1 MKPIYLHTNT
11 EYSFLSSTIRVAQ
24 LFELA
29 EEKKLEYLALTDK
42 ENLFALPYFLN
53 FAKQNSVKLIIGVEI
68 ILDNNYSV
76 LVYARNYTGY
86 TLLNK
91 MILKRSNN
99 LAISLE
105 DLDDESLL
113 IVNHQH
119 LGLPSNYQGTLPRN
133 FYWNAKK
140 QLNNQK
146 TVFAPTKK
154 ILRQDDN
161 DVLRTLYKIAQKEA
175 DNHFYGDF
183 YNELD
188 FKDVQKEVADEID
201 KFLTLIESFEI
212 SSEIKQAKIP
222 NAREVFVKS
231 INLEKYNK
239 LIKKHSKEIV
249 DQRIK
254 YETEVIEKLQ
264 FLDYFLV
271 IKDILDFARNN
282 QIEVGAGRGSA
293 AGSIVAFLL
302 DITNVNPLE
311 YGLLFERFLNIARVS
326 LPDIDIDIQ
335 DDKRQKLLEY
345 IRDRFGEERVALI
358 STFQTLAAKSSIRDA
373 ARTLGIP
380 LHDVDKISNSLT
392 SFDQSLIHAYQ
403 RNAKYKMLVDKH
415 PNLHKIASRIEGLPR
430 QNSIHPAGII
440 ICDRDLTEVVP
451 IRNTNLNINAVEF
464 DLNVLESYGLIK
476 IDFLGLKNLTIVHQI
491 EKQIQ
496 PEYRFDNV
504 IDLNF
509 NPIDDLDTYKV
520 INQGNTEGIFQ
531 LESPGMTS
539 VIKKVEVNQFK
550 DLYAIISLYRPG
562 PKDFI
567 PQYANVKHHHESI
580 ESIWPSYDQIVAPT
594 FGIIVYQ
601 EQIMQ
606 IAQQVA
612 NMSFGEADLLRRA
625 ISKKDNQ
632 KMHKYLQ
639 IFFENGLKNKVPK
652 DILERIYGQIERF
665 AAYGFNKAHAV
676 AYAFLSYKLAFYKAH
691 YPEIFY
697 KVLIDNSLGD
707 LSAIKKYARVA
718 SDHGIAVYS
727 PKINNASYQCV
738 ISWKDKHKQSSLL
751 LPIIMIKGIGSAV
764 AQKIY
769 QAVHELGVSDNIY
782 EQLFYLKAFGVGDA
796 ALLTLVKANV
806 FRDYGNINEMINVV
820 PYINNAYDIY
830 KKLYENSDQPL
841 KEKISNFML
850 ATNFNHQKIMA
861 LDIDI
866 TQEMAFEKELLGS
879 IYNANP
885 TIKYEREKKLAHL
898 EMGKNNYFYVYLEST
913 KKNAKGNIVAKIS
926 DSSTTLDAFV
936 FGEIGAELHQN
947 NKARVLV
954 VLLALNEKGYY
965 QIRHFNEVKD
975 E

>member
-293 AGSIVAFLL
+293 AGSIVAFF
-302 DITNVNPLE
+302 T
-311 YGLLFERFLNIARVS
+311 
-326 LPDIDIDIQ
+326 
-335 DDKRQKLLEY
+335 
-345 IRDRFGEERVALI
+345 
-358 STFQTLAAKSSIRDA
+358 
-373 ARTLGIP
+373 
-380 LHDVDKISNSLT
+380 
-392 SFDQSLIHAYQ
+392 
-403 RNAKYKMLVDKH
+403 
-415 PNLHKIASRIEGLPR
+415 
-430 QNSIHPAGII
+430 
-440 ICDRDLTEVVP
+440 
-451 IRNTNLNINAVEF
+451 
-464 DLNVLESYGLIK
+464 
-476 IDFLGLKNLTIVHQI
+476 
-491 EKQIQ
+491 
-496 PEYRFDNV
+496 
-504 IDLNF
+504 
-509 NPIDDLDTYKV
+509 
-520 INQGNTEGIFQ
+520 
-531 LESPGMTS
+531 
-539 VIKKVEVNQFK
+539 
-550 DLYAIISLYRPG
+550 
-562 PKDFI
+562 
-567 PQYANVKHHHESI
+567 
-580 ESIWPSYDQIVAPT
+580 W
-594 FGIIVYQ
+594 
-601 EQIMQ
+601 
-606 IAQQVA
+606 
-612 NMSFGEADLLRRA
+612 
-625 ISKKDNQ
+625 
-632 KMHKYLQ
+632 
-639 IFFENGLKNKVPK
+639 
-652 DILERIYGQIERF
+652 
-665 AAYGFNKAHAV
+665 
-676 AYAFLSYKLAFYKAH
+676 
-691 YPEIFY
+691 
-697 KVLIDNSLGD
+697 
-707 LSAIKKYARVA
+707 
-718 SDHGIAVYS
+718 
-727 PKINNASYQCV
+727 
-738 ISWKDKHKQSSLL
+738 
-751 LPIIMIKGIGSAV
+751 
-764 AQKIY
+764 
-769 QAVHELGVSDNIY
+769 
-782 EQLFYLKAFGVGDA
+782 
-796 ALLTLVKANV
+796 
-806 FRDYGNINEMINVV
+806 
-820 PYINNAYDIY
+820 
-830 KKLYENSDQPL
+830 
-841 KEKISNFML
+841 
-850 ATNFNHQKIMA
+850 
-861 LDIDI
+861 
-866 TQEMAFEKELLGS
+866 
-879 IYNANP
+879 
-885 TIKYEREKKLAHL
+885 
-898 EMGKNNYFYVYLEST
+898 
-913 KKNAKGNIVAKIS
+913 
-926 DSSTTLDAFV
+926 
-936 FGEIGAELHQN
+936 
-947 NKARVLV
+947 
-954 VLLALNEKGYY
+954 YY
-965 QIRHFNEVKD
+965 
-975 E
+975 